1 MEVLEDLADLLYDIP
16 REFALVFDIVH
27 YIVCLQGERA
37 DLGEDF
43 ENVTKLNPLVKENC
57 ATSPA
62 MLPLSLQKIAYRP
75 PGSLP

>member
-27 YIVCLQGERA
+27 YVVCLQGERA

-43 ENVTKLNPLVKENC
+43 ETVTKINPLVRE
-57 ATSPA
+57 P
-62 MLPLSLQKIAYRP
+62 QR
-75 PGSLP
+75 